1 MTSLAQSARTEL
13 TRLWTGTVD
22 AAHDMGHIDRVWA
35 NCQQIMADEPGLDRD
50 ALHMA
55 AIFHDAV
62 NLPKDAPHRAEASVL
77 SARAAADW
85 LTGQGWPPERIAVVT
100 HAIEAHSF
108 SAAIAPRSAEARVL
122 QDADRLEALGAIG
135 LARMFA
141 VTGAMGG
148 ALFHS
153 EDPMA
158 QHRPLDDRA
167 YALDHLEVKLFR
179 IAQTMQTPT
188 GRAMAEERA
197 EWMASFRTR
206 LLREI
211 GGAAAF
217 F

>member
-1 MTSLAQSARTEL
+1 MTLETSARTEL
-13 TRLWTGTVD
+13 IRLWQGAQD
-22 AAHDMGHIDRVWA
+22 AAHDLGHIDRVWA
-35 NCQQIMADEPGLDRD
+35 HCQQIMADEPTVDRD

-62 NLPKDAPHRAEASVL
+62 NLSKDAPNRAEAASL
-77 SARAAADW
+77 SAQAAAAW
-85 LTGQGWPPERIAVVT
+85 LSIQGWPAARIARVA

-108 SAAIAPRSAEARVL
+108 SAAVPPRSAEARIL

-148 ALFHS
+148 ALFHPD
-153 EDPMA
+153 DPMA

-167 YALDHLEVKLFR
+167 YALDHLEIKLFR

-188 GRAMAEERA
+188 GRALAEERA
-197 EWMASFRTR
+197 EWMFSFRSR

-211 GGAAAF
+211 GGSVSF

>member
-1 MTSLAQSARTEL
+1 MTHLVKNARAEL
-13 TRLWTGTVD
+13 VRLWAGAQD
-22 AAHDMGHIDRVWA
+22 PAHDLGHIDRVWA
-35 NCQQIMADEPGLDRD
+35 NCQQIMADVPGLDAD
-50 ALHMA
+50 ALQMA
-55 AIFHDAV
+55 VIFHDAV
-62 NLPKDAPHRAEASVL
+62 NLPKDAPNRADASSL

-85 LTGQGWPPERIAVVT
+85 LTTQGWPAPRIAIVT

-108 SAAIAPRSAEARVL
+108 SAAIAPRSDEARVL

-141 VTGAMGG
+141 VAGAMGG
-148 ALFHS
+148 ALFDQD
-153 EDPMA
+153 DPLA
-158 QHRPLDDRA
+158 QHRPLNDRA

-179 IAQTMQTPT
+179 IAETMQTPT

-197 EWMASFRTR
+197 EWMFSFRAR

-211 GGAAAF
+211 GGAATF

>member
-1 MTSLAQSARTEL
+1 MTQLDPAARAEL
-13 TRLWTGTVD
+13 VRLWHGAQD
-22 AAHDMGHIDRVWA
+22 AAHDLGHITRVWA
-35 NCQQIMADEPGLDRD
+35 NCRHIMPDEPGLDAM
-50 ALHMA
+50 ALQMA

-62 NLPKDAPHRAEASVL
+62 NLPKDAPNRAQAARL
-77 SARAAADW
+77 SAQAAADW
-85 LTGQGWPPERIAVVT
+85 LARIGWPPDRIALVT

-108 SAAIAPRSAEARVL
+108 SAAVAPRTAEARVL

-148 ALFHS
+148 ALFHPD
-153 EDPMA
+153 DPMA

-188 GRAMAEERA
+188 GRALAEERV
-197 EWMASFRTR
+197 EWMFSFRAR

-211 GGAAAF
+211 GGASSYF
-217 F
+217 